1 MKIGVIGH
9 NYTHG
14 ADFVMNYP
22 KGPGCYL
29 FLLVKSPA
37 RFLLNGKKL
46 RLEKNTILFFTPHT
60 ACRYAAENGT
70 YTDDWFYCNMT
81 PEEELTLRNEGMP
94 FDTPMQ
100 TQNAAELSELIRK
113 MAYEHYSAEL
123 MHSEIE
129 QQYANILFMKIR
141 REYNAGDHHST
152 LQLRD
157 NNQQLTYLRMRIYQT
172 PEQFSTVDSMLNF
185 VSMSRSGLQHLYK
198 KTFGVTVMTDV
209 TCAKMQR
216 AKELLSSTGLTV
228 GEIAEQ
234 CGYGCTYSFL
244 RQFKK
249 NCGSTPSDFRKQ
261 GRVQVRMATSA

>member
-1 MKIGVIGH
+1 
-9 NYTHG
+9 
-14 ADFVMNYP
+14 
-22 KGPGCYL
+22 
-29 FLLVKSPA
+29 
-37 RFLLNGKKL
+37 
-46 RLEKNTILFFTPHT
+46 
-60 ACRYAAENGT
+60 
-70 YTDDWFYCNMT
+70 
-81 PEEELTLRNEGMP
+81 
-94 FDTPMQ
+94 
-100 TQNAAELSELIRK
+100 
-113 MAYEHYSAEL
+113 

-129 QQYANILFMKIR
+129 HQYANILFMKIR
-141 REYNAGDHHST
+141 REYTAGDHHST

-172 PEQFSTVDSMLNF
+172 PEQFGTVDSMLNF

>member
-1 MKIGVIGH
+1 M
-9 NYTHG
+9 
-14 ADFVMNYP
+14 
-22 KGPGCYL
+22 
-29 FLLVKSPA
+29 
-37 RFLLNGKKL
+37 NGKKL

-81 PEEELTLRNEGMP
+81 PEEELALRNEGMP

-129 QQYANILFMKIR
+129 HQYANILFMKIR
-141 REYNAGDHHST
+141 REYTAGDHHST

-172 PEQFSTVDSMLNF
+172 PEQFGTVDSMLNF

-216 AKELLSSTGLTV
+216 AKELLSSTRLTV

>member
-14 ADFVMNYP
+14 ADFVMDYP

-81 PEEELTLRNEGMP
+81 PEEELALRNEGMP

-100 TQNAAELSELIRK
+100 TQNAAELSELIRI
-113 MAYEHYSAEL
+113 EH
-123 MHSEIE
+123 
-129 QQYANILFMKIR
+129 QYANILFMKIR
-141 REYNAGDHHST
+141 REYTAGDHHST

-172 PEQFSTVDSMLNF
+172 PEQFGTVDSMLNF

-216 AKELLSSTGLTV
+216 AKELLSSTRLTV

>member
-1 MKIGVIGH
+1 MK
-9 NYTHG
+9 
-14 ADFVMNYP
+14 
-22 KGPGCYL
+22 
-29 FLLVKSPA
+29 
-37 RFLLNGKKL
+37 
-46 RLEKNTILFFTPHT
+46 
-60 ACRYAAENGT
+60 
-70 YTDDWFYCNMT
+70 
-81 PEEELTLRNEGMP
+81 GMP
-94 FDTPMQ
+94 FDTPVQ

-129 QQYANILFMKIR
+129 HQYANILLMKIR
-141 REYNAGDHHST
+141 REYSAGDHHST
-152 LQLRD
+152 LQLKD
-157 NNQQLTYLRMRIYQT
+157 NNEQLTYLRMRIYQT
-172 PEQFSTVDSMLNF
+172 PEQFGTVDSMLNF
-185 VSMSRSGLQHLYK
+185 VRMSRSGLQHLYK

-249 NCGSTPSDFRKQ
+249 NCGSTPTDFRKQ
-261 GRVQVRMATSA
+261 GRVSVPA

>member
-1 MKIGVIGH
+1 MQLYLIRIFLDFSHVLRKRSGKFAERKGEHYENWSNRTQLYPRCRFCDELSEGTGLLSVSFGKI
-9 NYTHG
+9 
-14 ADFVMNYP
+14 
-22 KGPGCYL
+22 
-29 FLLVKSPA
+29 PA

-113 MAYEHYSAEL
+113 MAYEHYSVEL

-198 KTFGVTVMTDV
+198 
-209 TCAKMQR
+209 R
-216 AKELLSSTGLTV
+216 PS
-228 GEIAEQ
+228 
-234 CGYGCTYSFL
+234 
-244 RQFKK
+244 
-249 NCGSTPSDFRKQ
+249 GSQ
-261 GRVQVRMATSA
+261 

>member
-14 ADFVMNYP
+14 ADFVMDYP

-81 PEEELTLRNEGMP
+81 PEEELALRNEGMP

-129 QQYANILFMKIR
+129 HQYANILFMKIR
-141 REYNAGDHHST
+141 REYTAGDHHST

-157 NNQQLTYLRMRIYQT
+157 NNQQLTYLRMRIY
-172 PEQFSTVDSMLNF
+172 
-185 VSMSRSGLQHLYK
+185 
-198 KTFGVTVMTDV
+198 
-209 TCAKMQR
+209 
-216 AKELLSSTGLTV
+216 
-228 GEIAEQ
+228 
-234 CGYGCTYSFL
+234 
-244 RQFKK
+244 
-249 NCGSTPSDFRKQ
+249 
-261 GRVQVRMATSA
+261 